1 MILRC
6 KFLSRLHWI
15 SHFELISHMTGHIMH
30 AIRLFL
36 ATTVLALSPYA
47 TAQVV
52 YLPDFP
58 ENKQSSQRNV
68 SQSSDALQIAASE

>member
-1 MILRC
+1 
-6 KFLSRLHWI
+6 
-15 SHFELISHMTGHIMH
+15 MH

-58 ENKQSSQRNV
+58 ENEQSSQHNV
-68 SQSSDALQIAASE
+68 IQSSDALQIAASE

>member
-1 MILRC
+1 
-6 KFLSRLHWI
+6 
-15 SHFELISHMTGHIMH
+15 MH

-36 ATTVLALSPYA
+36 ATTVLALSTYT

-58 ENKQSSQRNV
+58 ENEQSSQHNV